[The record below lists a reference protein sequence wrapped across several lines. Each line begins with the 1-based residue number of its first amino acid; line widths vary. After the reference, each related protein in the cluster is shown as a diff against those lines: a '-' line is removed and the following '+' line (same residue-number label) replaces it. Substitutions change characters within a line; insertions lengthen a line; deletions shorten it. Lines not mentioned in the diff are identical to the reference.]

1 MKSMDF
7 SEIYQE
13 HAEMIYR
20 FLLRMCQDEDLAED
34 LMQDT
39 FLKAIEKINTFDM
52 RCKLSTWLCQIA
64 KNTYLDY
71 LRKKKKQTDVEVWA
85 ERFETVEM
93 SAEDKLMAA
102 ETAGEIHRMIH
113 KLDETYKEVFLLRF
127 YANLSFKEIGNVF
140 GKSEVWGRV
149 TYLRGKEM
157 LLRMLKVTDNE

>member
-1 MKSMDF
+1 MKSRDF

-52 RCKLSTWLCQIA
+52 RCKLSSWLCQIA
-64 KNTYLDY
+64 KNTYFDY
-71 LRKKKKQTDVEVWA
+71 LRKKKKQTDVELCEEA
-85 ERFETVEM
+85 IQNVEM
-93 SAEDKLMAA
+93 SPEDRLMAA
-102 ETAGEIHRMIH
+102 ETTGKIHGMIH
-113 KLDETYKEVFLLRF
+113 GLGEPYKEVFLLRF
-127 YANLSFKEIGNVF
+127 YANLSYKEIGNIF

-157 LLRMLKVTDNE
+157 LLHMFKVADDE